1 VNLNRAIIRLGL
13 IGAGPWGQN
22 YIKTITGSGG
32 LDGVT
37 LARLASRNPQSAGLV
52 DGDCQIS
59 ENWRDLLDVGDLDGV
74 IIATPP
80 QHHAEMTLAAIDAGI
95 AVLVEK
101 PMTFSTTE
109 AEAVLSAATAKDAIV
124 RVNHIH
130 LYSAAWQALKREA
143 ASLGPLK
150 AISTVV
156 GGPGPNRADVP
167 VLWDWGSHDVAMCI
181 DLIGRRP
188 DTVRADIIET
198 GRALA
203 LELNFGPVTARIAI
217 SNKAPEKQR
226 LLTAAY
232 EGGEL
237 IYDDRLEGG
246 EKLRLKTMPQ
256 DPGRTFLLGDGTP
269 LERAILAFADAIRRG
284 DFDPADVTL
293 GERVVRVLGE
303 LSGKTI

>member
-1 VNLNRAIIRLGL
+1 MTKNSAIIRLGL

-22 YIKTITGSGG
+22 YIKTIKG
-32 LDGVT
+32 LGGVT
-37 LARLASRNPQSAGLV
+37 LSRLASRNPQSASLV
-52 DGDCQIS
+52 DGGCRIS
-59 ENWRDLLDVGDLDGV
+59 ENWRDLLDAGDLDGV

-80 QHHAEMTLAAIDAGI
+80 QHHAKMTMAAIDAGI

-101 PMTFSTTE
+101 PMTLSTSE
-109 AEAVLSAATAKDAIV
+109 AEAVLNAATVKNAIV
-124 RVNHIH
+124 RVNHVH

-143 ASLGPLK
+143 ASLGPLT
-150 AISTVV
+150 AISTVA

-181 DLIGRRP
+181 DLIGGQP
-188 DTVRADIIET
+188 DTVKVDIIEASA
-198 GRALA
+198 ALA

-226 LLTAAY
+226 LLTAVY
-232 EGGEL
+232 GGGEL

-246 EKLRLKTMPQ
+246 EKLRLKATPQ
-256 DPGRTFLLGDGTP
+256 DPGGTFLLEDGTP
-269 LERAILAFADAIRRG
+269 LERAVLAFADAIQRG
-284 DFDPADVTL
+284 DFDPADIKL
-293 GERVVRVLGE
+293 GQHVVRVLEE

>member
-1 VNLNRAIIRLGL
+1 MNKNRAIIRLGL

-32 LDGVT
+32 LGGVT
-37 LARLASRNPQSAGLV
+37 LSRLASRNPQSAGLV
-52 DGDCQIS
+52 DGDCRVS
-59 ENWRDLLDVGDLDGV
+59 EDWRDLLDAGDLDGV

-80 QHHAEMTLAAIDAGI
+80 QHHAKMTLAAIDAGI

-109 AEAVLSAATAKDAIV
+109 AEAVLNAATAKNAIV

-143 ASLGPLK
+143 ASLGPLT
-150 AISTVV
+150 AISTVA

-181 DLIGRRP
+181 DLTGRRP
-188 DTVRADIIET
+188 DTVKADIVES
-198 GRALA
+198 GKALA

-226 LLTAAY
+226 LLTAVYA
-232 EGGEL
+232 GGEL
-237 IYDDRLEGG
+237 IYDDRLEG
-246 EKLRLKTMPQ
+246 
-256 DPGRTFLLGDGTP
+256 
-269 LERAILAFADAIRRG
+269 
-284 DFDPADVTL
+284 
-293 GERVVRVLGE
+293 
-303 LSGKTI
+303 